1 MSNIKSDIRDLLLA
15 ISMNSKI
22 KIQVV
27 TTVSYSSQRKQLATK
42 FGIEYLKRC
51 KYFDEEYQ
59 KNKYRLMTYKTEV
72 FTNMTNLYKR
82 LGEIYYQ
89 EIGRKLIGGDDG

>member
-1 MSNIKSDIRDLLLA
+1 MSNIRSDIRDLLLA
-15 ISMNSKI
+15 ISINSKI

-51 KYFDEEYQ
+51 KYF
-59 KNKYRLMTYKTEV
+59 
-72 FTNMTNLYKR
+72 
-82 LGEIYYQ
+82 
-89 EIGRKLIGGDDG
+89 